1 MADVDAIAAA
11 VEPVVAALGLQLYDL
26 EATGPARARTL
37 RVTVEREGGVDL
49 DAVAAASQALSPVLD
64 ADPSVQAACP
74 GPYTLEVTS
83 PGLERR
89 LRTPAHFRGAVGA
102 TVSVK
107 TRTGGTAERRRGV
120 LVAADDDGIDVAF
133 DTGDERL
140 PYDAVTQART
150 VFEWGPAATG
160 GRRPTREVVRR

>member
-11 VEPVVAALGLQLYDL
+11 VEPVVTALGLELYDV
-26 EATGPARARTL
+26 EATGPGRARTL

-49 DAVAAASQALSPVLD
+49 DAVSAASQAISPVLD
-64 ADPSVQAACP
+64 ADPAVQAACP
-74 GPYTLEVTS
+74 GSYTLEVTS

-102 TVSVK
+102 MVSVK

-120 LVAADDDGIDVAF
+120 LTAADDAGIDVAF
-133 DTGDERL
+133 ETGDERL

-150 VFEWGPAATG
+150 VFEWGPAAKP
-160 GRRPTREVVRR
+160 GRRPAREVARR